1 MNIPKLCRIFVYF
14 QGVKKG
20 RIAVY
25 VTLFTTQKMG
35 KKTRKLGIFFAGNR
49 LSFFFFIYYQRNLI

>member
-20 RIAVY
+20 LKAGY
-25 VTLFTTQKMG
+25 VTLFTKKKMG
-35 KKTRKLGIFFAGNR
+35 KKTSKLGIFFAGNS
-49 LSFFFFIYYQRNLI
+49 LNHIII